1 MEHVQ
6 QSNLRTAHIDWIDC
20 AKGFTI
26 VLVVMLYANEWME
39 SAAGAHSWLRHVVAF
54 AAPFRMPDFFLLSGL
69 LLSFSINRDW
79 RTFLDRKVLHFAYFY
94 VLWLT
99 ILVAFEAPWIAAKHG
114 WPEVGEIYVRA
125 FVRPYS
131 MLWFIYLLPV
141 FFVVTKLLQRAP
153 AAVVWVLAAV
163 LQIAQLDTGIK
174 ILDKFMPYYVFFYSG
189 YRLAPLV
196 FRTATFASARPAL
209 AITGLALW
217 ALLNGYAAGEGY
229 AALPGASLALG
240 LLGAGAIV
248 IGAALLSRMRAA
260 MPFAYCGSNSIV
272 IYLGF
277 YIPLVVTAKLALF
290 AGWVNDTGMVAVLAT
305 AAGLAAPLALHRLV
319 RRTRLAFLFERPARL
334 WLVRPVPR
342 GRSPVPEMA

>member
-6 QSNLRTAHIDWIDC
+6 QNNLRIAHIDWIDC

-39 SAAGAHSWLRHVVAF
+39 SAAGALSWLRHVVAF

-69 LLSFSINRDW
+69 LLSLSINRDW

-99 ILVAFEAPWIAAKHG
+99 ILVAFEAPWTAAKHG
-114 WPEVGEIYVRA
+114 WWEVGEVYLRA
-125 FVRPYS
+125 LHRPYS

-141 FFVVTKLLQRAP
+141 FFVVTKLLRTAP
-153 AAVVWVLAAV
+153 AAVVWLLAAA

-174 ILDKFMPYYVFFYSG
+174 ILDKFAPYYVFFYSG
-189 YRLAPLV
+189 YVLAPLV
-196 FRTATFASARPAL
+196 FKLASLAATRRAFAIS
-209 AITGLALW
+209 GLVLW
-217 ALLNGYAAGEGY
+217 ALLDGHAVLDGYAE
-229 AALPGASLALG
+229 LPGISLVLG

-248 IGAALLSRMRAA
+248 VGAALLSRTRAA
-260 MPFAYCGSNSIV
+260 RPFAYCGGNSIV

-277 YIPLVVTAKLALF
+277 YIPLVVTAKLALL
-290 AGWVNDTGMVAVLAT
+290 AGWISDTGMIAVIAT
-305 AAGLAAPLALHRLV
+305 AAGVAAPLALHRLV
-319 RRTRLAFLFERPARL
+319 RGTRLAFLFERPESF
-334 WLVRPVPR
+334 WLVRRRPRRLPVA
-342 GRSPVPEMA
+342 GTA